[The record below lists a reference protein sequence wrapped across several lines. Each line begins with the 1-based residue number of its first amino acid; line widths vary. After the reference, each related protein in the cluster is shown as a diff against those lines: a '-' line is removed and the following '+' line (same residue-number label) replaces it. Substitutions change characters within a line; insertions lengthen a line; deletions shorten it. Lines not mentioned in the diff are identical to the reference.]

1 VRMSMEWKH
10 TTTYTAR
17 RNPLLSVLKSALIS
31 VLGVMGMA
39 CAAQAADVP
48 ERIISADGS
57 LTEIVYALGESER
70 LVGVDTTS
78 SYPPEARTK
87 AQIGYKR
94 AISAE
99 GTLSLAPDVV
109 IATED
114 SGPDKVIQ
122 QLKAAG
128 VEFKVMSAAPELKAV
143 QEKITNVAAVLGK
156 PDAGEALWQQVEQ
169 AVKAATA
176 RSQQVTN
183 PLRVMFVLSAGDRS
197 PLIGGE
203 KTGADTMIRLAG
215 GTNAAHAFEG
225 YKPMPVEA
233 VVAARPDVILMM
245 DRAGHNMAAE
255 QLFAQPGFAATP
267 AAKDQRL
274 IRIDGLKLLGFGPR
288 VGEAI
293 AELTT
298 ALYGPLE
305 TAER

>member
-1 VRMSMEWKH
+1 MDVKHNTKHQAWISPVRG
-10 TTTYTAR
+10 
-17 RNPLLSVLKSALIS
+17 VLKSALIS
-31 VLGVMGMA
+31 ALGVIGMA
-39 CAAQAADVP
+39 SVALAAEVP

-78 SYPPEARTK
+78 SYPPEARKK

-99 GTLSLAPDVV
+99 GTLSLSPDVV

-128 VEFKVMSAAPELKAV
+128 VEFQVMSAAPELTAV
-143 QEKITNVAAVLGK
+143 QEKITHVAALLGK
-156 PDAGEALWQQVEQ
+156 PEAGEVLWQQVEQ
-169 AVKAATA
+169 SVKSATA
-176 RSQQVTN
+176 LSQTVKT

-233 VVAARPDVILMM
+233 IVAARPDVILMM
-245 DRAGHNMAAE
+245 DRAGHNMTAE

-267 AAKDQRL
+267 AAQDQRL

-293 AELTT
+293 AELTS
-298 ALYGPLE
+298 AIYGPLE